1 MNYSKELISLLFPKH
16 LPTIIELKEKYPKR
30 QLPDKAIVTRFAPS
44 PTGFMHI
51 GGIYIAMLGKN
62 LAKHSHGVYFIRIE
76 DTDQNR
82 KVDDSEL
89 HFNQTF
95 KYFDIA
101 SDENDNNSFWG
112 PYTQSK
118 RSDIYLAHIKYLIE
132 NNKAYPCFCS
142 KETLDKQTE
151 KQVEA
156 KVDIGYYGNW
166 ATCRNLSTTEVE
178 NRINNSESYVIRFKA
193 NGTNETIIF
202 DDLIRGKV
210 KAKDNINDVVILKS
224 SSNPLP
230 LPTYHLAHAVDDHL
244 MRVNL
249 VLRSDE
255 WIPSVPLH
263 FQLFDALGFERIP
276 YAHIAPLMKL
286 DGKSRRKLSKRKDP
300 EASVVYYMEQGYPA
314 KAVITY
320 LMGLANSRLAAS
332 PIEIVLSEPIQLSN
346 LQKGGALIDLEKLKD
361 VSSNYV
367 ATMSASTIR
376 SNVYDWAQEYDTKLA
391 NIIKDNWDYTAIAID
406 VDRFN
411 NGRARKDLFRWL
423 DFREIF
429 GFFFNDLFE
438 TIPSYEDPRLES
450 FSKEAVSKILNEF
463 VLNYEEGNDNTE
475 WFNNVSRIAELS
487 NFAKNNSDFKQNPER
502 FYGSMKEA
510 TQILR
515 IVITGKSSS
524 PNLYEVCK
532 IIGKSEVTRRVKSL
546 LNNL

>member
-1 MNYSKELISLLFPKH
+1 MNYSKELLSLLFPKN
-16 LPTIIELKEKYPKR
+16 LPTLTDLEEKYPKR

-62 LAKHSHGVYFIRIE
+62 FAKHSHGVYFIRIE

-82 KVDDSEL
+82 KVDDSES
-89 HFNQTF
+89 HFSQTF

-101 SDENDNNSFWG
+101 SDENDSNSFWG

-118 RSDIYLAHIKYLIE
+118 RSNIYLAAIKYLIE
-132 NNKAYPCFCS
+132 NDKAYPCFCS

-151 KQVEA
+151 KQVES
-156 KVDIGYYGNW
+156 KVDIGYYGHW
-166 ATCRNLSTTEVE
+166 ATCRNLSTTEVK
-178 NRINNSESYVIRFKA
+178 NRINNGESYVIRFKA

-224 SSNPLP
+224 SSNSLP

-320 LMGLANSRLAAS
+320 LMGLANSKLAAS
-332 PIEIVLSEPIQLSN
+332 PIETVLSEPIQLSN
-346 LQKGGALIDLEKLKD
+346 LQKAGALIDLEKLKD

-367 ATMSASTIR
+367 ATMSASNIR
-376 SNVYDWAQEYDTKLA
+376 SNVYDWAQEYDTELA

-450 FSKEAVSKILNEF
+450 FSKEAISKLLNEF

-487 NFAKNNSDFKQNPER
+487 NFAKTNSDFKQNPER

-532 IIGKSEVTRRVKSL
+532 IIGKGEVMRRVKSL
-546 LNNL
+546 LQK